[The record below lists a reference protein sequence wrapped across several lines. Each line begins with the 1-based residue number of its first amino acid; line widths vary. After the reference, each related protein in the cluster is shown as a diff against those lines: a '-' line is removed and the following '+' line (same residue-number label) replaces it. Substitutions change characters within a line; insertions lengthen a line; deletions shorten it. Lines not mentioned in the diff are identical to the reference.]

1 MKPCLQR
8 LARKISGQTLRILIN
23 RYMAYHGY
31 SSGGSSGGSSGSTS
45 SGSSGS
51 TGSTGSSSSS
61 GASSSSS
68 ESSYSSS
75 GGYSSSTGTTMT
87 ANQTLN
93 TITGDFFTGTAAN
106 LAAEQ
111 ELIRSQLRSGL
122 PPAPSGYHYMDNG
135 ELMLGDMHME
145 EGDPDPNYKASRQF
159 NGGQSDYNLGRSS
172 TVASGYL
179 YSDLPL
185 AMRVHPELHD
195 IRPLKDIAAV
205 KQSVKNLVLSGI
217 YDRPFRPDLGCSL
230 VDYLFEPVGATT
242 SISMGNEIRRI
253 LQRKE
258 PRIAN
263 VDVVLLDNSD
273 RNAYDCTITF
283 TVIQYNADEDV
294 NLYLE
299 RLK

>member
-1 MKPCLQR
+1 
-8 LARKISGQTLRILIN
+8 
-23 RYMAYHGY
+23 MAYHGY
-31 SSGGSSGGSSGSTS
+31 SSGGSSGSSSGSSS

-51 TGSTGSSSSS
+51 TGSTGSSSTS
-61 GASSSSS
+61 GS
-68 ESSYSSS
+68 SSYSAS
-75 GGYSSSTGTTMT
+75 GGYSGSTATQVS

-93 TITGDFFTGTAAN
+93 VITGDFFTGTAEN

-111 ELIRSQLRSGL
+111 ELILSRLRSGL
-122 PPAPSGYHYMDNG
+122 PAAPSGYHYMDSG

-145 EGDPDPNYKASRQF
+145 EGDPDPNYKDSAAV
-159 NGGQSDYNLGRSS
+159 NGGQSDYNLRRSS
-172 TVASGYL
+172 TVTSGYL

-185 AMRVHPELHD
+185 AMRVHPELYD

-263 VDVVLLDNSD
+263 IDVVLIDNSE